1 MIVQS
6 TDCLHSSSKMSQQG
20 PIIVVS
26 SGEKLTFST
35 ALSETKMFPVI
46 DAVWSEA
53 AQALDKLQPAAV
65 LVSASPDAG
74 PLLWKLAEQ
83 VASRQPYVPMLV
95 IDPNMPLPANAI
107 PFSRIGRNFDHL
119 SARLRAALRVRTLHA
134 TVLRRLA
141 DDPTMRMQ
149 QPDTDPV
156 DDATVLLIGRG
167 AAYPALSV
175 ALGER
180 MGVVGALSIEA
191 AAKHLNTR
199 DLDGIVLGEGFSPR
213 VVDAFLTVL
222 AEDARFRHLPIVVT
236 IPGLTPAYDLPN
248 LELTS
253 GEPARVAAN
262 ALPLIRQ
269 HAFEARL
276 HRTLTSIDSDGLLDH
291 RTGLL
296 TCAAFDRDFATAV
309 HQTRASGSELAAARF
324 SFGRVRERVRLDAAR
339 ILSRL
344 MRRMDFATLLDDGSL
359 IVVFAETGLREA
371 HIITKRL
378 SSVMKHT
385 THGPKR
391 DSRSDPRV
399 TLATLQP
406 SDSARSILA
415 RLNDQEARRV
425 AS

>member
-1 MIVQS
+1 
-6 TDCLHSSSKMSQQG
+6 MSQQG

-26 SGEKLTFST
+26 SGEKLSFST

-53 AQALDKLQPAAV
+53 AQALDRLQPAAV
-65 LVSASPDAG
+65 LVSASSDAG
-74 PLLWKLAEQ
+74 PSLRRLAEQ
-83 VASRQPYVPMLV
+83 LSTLQPYVPLLV
-95 IDPNMPLPANAI
+95 IDPSMPLPANAI
-107 PFSRIGRNFDHL
+107 PFSHIGGNIDRL

-134 TVLRRLA
+134 TVLRRLD
-141 DDPTMRMQ
+141 DDPAVRMR

-156 DDATVLLIGRG
+156 DEATVLLIGRG

-191 AAKHLNTR
+191 AAKHLNAR
-199 DLDGIVLGEGFSPR
+199 DLDGIVLGEGFSLR

-236 IPGLTPAYDLPN
+236 SPGLTPAYDLPN

-253 GEPARVAAN
+253 GEPAHIAAT

-276 HRTLTSIDSDGLLDH
+276 RRTLTAIDSDGLLDQ

-296 TCAAFDRDFATAV
+296 TRAAFDRDFATAV
-309 HQTRASGSELAAARF
+309 YQTTARGSELSVARF
-324 SFGRVRERVRLDAAR
+324 SFGRVPERVRLDAAR

-344 MRRMDFATLLDDGSL
+344 MRRMDFATLADDGSL

-371 HIITKRL
+371 HMTTKRL

-391 DSRSDPRV
+391 DSRTDPRV

-415 RLNDQEARRV
+415 SLHDQAARRV

>member
-1 MIVQS
+1 
-6 TDCLHSSSKMSQQG
+6 MSQQG

-26 SGEKLTFST
+26 SGEKLSFST

-53 AQALDKLQPAAV
+53 AQALDRLQPAAV
-65 LVSASPDAG
+65 LVSASSDAG
-74 PLLWKLAEQ
+74 PLLSKLAEQ
-83 VASRQPYVPMLV
+83 VAARRPYVPLLV
-95 IDPNMPLPANAI
+95 IDPDTPLPANAI
-107 PFSRIGRNFDHL
+107 PFSRIGGNIDRL

-141 DDPTMRMQ
+141 DDPKMRMR

-213 VVDAFLTVL
+213 VADAFLTVL
-222 AEDARFRHLPIVVT
+222 AEDARFRNLPVVVT

-248 LELTS
+248 LELSS

-262 ALPLIRQ
+262 AMPLIRQ

-276 HRTLTSIDSDGLLDH
+276 RLTLTAIDSDGLLDP

-296 TCAAFDRDFATAV
+296 TRAAFDRDFTTAV
-309 HQTRASGSELAAARF
+309 YQTMARGSELSVARF
-324 SFGRVRERVRLDAAR
+324 SFGRVPERVRLDAAR

-344 MRRMDFATLLDDGSL
+344 MRRMDFATLPDDGSL

-371 HIITKRL
+371 HMITKRL
-378 SSVMKHT
+378 SGVMKHT
-385 THGPKR
+385 MHGPKR
-391 DSRSDPRV
+391 DSRIEPHV
-399 TLATLQP
+399 ALATLQP

-415 RLNDQEARRV
+415 RLHDQDAQRV

>member
-1 MIVQS
+1 
-6 TDCLHSSSKMSQQG
+6 MSQQG

-26 SGEKLTFST
+26 SGERLSFST

-53 AQALDKLQPAAV
+53 AQALDRLQPAAV
-65 LVSASPDAG
+65 LVSAASDAE
-74 PLLWKLAEQ
+74 PLLAKLAAQ
-83 VASRQPYVPMLV
+83 VAARQPYVPLLA
-95 IDPNMPLPANAI
+95 IDPDVPLPANAI
-107 PFSRIGRNFDHL
+107 PFSRIGGNIDRL

-141 DDPTMRMQ
+141 DDPRMRMR
-149 QPDTDPV
+149 QPDSDPI

-191 AAKHLNTR
+191 AAKHLNAR

-213 VVDAFLTVL
+213 VADAFLTVL
-222 AEDARFRHLPIVVT
+222 AEDARFRNLPVVVT
-236 IPGLTPAYDLPN
+236 IPGLIPAYDLPN

-262 ALPLIRQ
+262 ATPLIRQ

-276 HRTLTSIDSDGLLDH
+276 RLTLTAIDSDGLLDP

-296 TCAAFDRDFATAV
+296 TRVAFDRDFATAV
-309 HQTRASGSELAAARF
+309 YQTTARGSELSVARF
-324 SFGRVRERVRLDAAR
+324 SFGRVPERVRLDAAR

-344 MRRMDFATLLDDGSL
+344 MRRMDFATLPDDGSL

-371 HIITKRL
+371 QMITKRL

-385 THGPKR
+385 MHGPKR
-391 DSRSDPRV
+391 DSRIEPHV
-399 TLATLQP
+399 AVATLQP

-415 RLNDQEARRV
+415 RLHDQDAQRV

>member
-1 MIVQS
+1 
-6 TDCLHSSSKMSQQG
+6 MSQQG

-26 SGEKLTFST
+26 SGERLSFST

-53 AQALDKLQPAAV
+53 AQALDRLQPAAV
-65 LVSASPDAG
+65 LVSASSDAW
-74 PLLWKLAEQ
+74 PLLLKLAEQ
-83 VASRQPYVPMLV
+83 VAARQPYVPLLV
-95 IDPNMPLPANAI
+95 IDPDMPLPANAI
-107 PFSRIGRNFDHL
+107 PFSRIGGNIDRL

-141 DDPTMRMQ
+141 DDPQMRMR

-191 AAKHLNTR
+191 AAKHLNAR

-213 VVDAFLTVL
+213 VADAFLTVL
-222 AEDARFRHLPIVVT
+222 AEDARFRNLPVVVT

-269 HAFEARL
+269 HVFEARL
-276 HRTLTSIDSDGLLDH
+276 RLALTAIDSDGLLDP

-296 TCAAFDRDFATAV
+296 TRAAFDRDFATAV
-309 HQTRASGSELAAARF
+309 YQTTARGSELSMARF
-324 SFGRVRERVRLDAAR
+324 SFGRVPERVRLDAAR

-344 MRRMDFATLLDDGSL
+344 MRRMDFATLPDDGSL

-371 HIITKRL
+371 QMITKRL

-385 THGPKR
+385 MHGPKR
-391 DSRSDPRV
+391 DSRIEPHV
-399 TLATLQP
+399 VLATLQP

-415 RLNDQEARRV
+415 RLHDQDARRA

>member
-1 MIVQS
+1 
-6 TDCLHSSSKMSQQG
+6 MSQQG
-20 PIIVVS
+20 PLIVVS
-26 SGEKLTFST
+26 SDEKLSFST
-35 ALSETKMFPVI
+35 ALSEMEMFPVI

-53 AQALDKLQPAAV
+53 QQAVERLQPAAV
-65 LVSASPDAG
+65 LVSAPPDAE

-83 VASRQPYVPMLV
+83 VAARRPYVPLLV
-95 IDPNMPLPANAI
+95 IDPKMSLPANGI
-107 PFSRIGRNFDHL
+107 PFSPIGGNINRL

-141 DDPTMRMQ
+141 DDPTMRR
-149 QPDTDPV
+149 PDTDPM

-180 MGVVGALSIEA
+180 MGIVGALSIEA
-191 AAKHLNTR
+191 AAKHLNAR

-222 AEDARFRHLPIVVT
+222 AEDARFRNLPVVVT
-236 IPGLTPAYDLPN
+236 IPGLAQAYDLPN

-253 GEPARVAAN
+253 GEPARIAVN
-262 ALPLIRQ
+262 ASPLIRQ

-276 HRTLTSIDSDGLLDH
+276 RRTLTAIDSDGLLDQ

-296 TCAAFDRDFATAV
+296 TKAAFDRDFATV
-309 HQTRASGSELAAARF
+309 VYQTASRGSRLSVARF
-324 SFGRVRERVRLDAAR
+324 SFDRIADRVQLDAAR
-339 ILSRL
+339 ILTRL
-344 MRRMDFATLLDDGSL
+344 MRRADFATLRDDGSL
-359 IVVFAETGLREA
+359 IVVFAETALRDA
-371 HIITKRL
+371 QVIAKRL

-385 THGPKR
+385 MRGPKR
-391 DSRSDPRV
+391 DSRIDPHV

-415 RLNDQEARRV
+415 RLHDQQTRRV

>member
-1 MIVQS
+1 
-6 TDCLHSSSKMSQQG
+6 MSQQG

-26 SGEKLTFST
+26 SGGPLSFST
-35 ALSETKMFPVI
+35 ALAETKMFPVI
-46 DAVWSEA
+46 DAIWSEA
-53 AQALDKLQPAAV
+53 AQAVKALQPAAV
-65 LVSASPDAG
+65 LASASSDAE
-74 PLLWKLAEQ
+74 PSLRKLAQ
-83 VASRQPYVPMLV
+83 QLAARQPYTPLLV
-95 IDPNMPLPANAI
+95 IDPKMPLPANGI
-107 PFSRIGRNFDHL
+107 PFSQVGGNIDRL

-149 QPDTDPV
+149 QPDSDPV

-191 AAKHLNTR
+191 AAKHLNAR

-213 VVDAFLTVL
+213 VVEAFLTVL
-222 AEDARFRHLPIVVT
+222 AEDARFRNLPIVVT
-236 IPGLTPAYDLPN
+236 VAGLTARYDLPN

-253 GEPARVAAN
+253 GEPARVAAD

-276 HRTLTSIDSDGLLDH
+276 RRTLVSIDSDGLLDP

-296 TCAAFDRDFATAV
+296 TQVAFDRDFATAV
-309 HQTRASGSELAAARF
+309 YQTASCGSGMSVARF
-324 SFGRVRERVRLDAAR
+324 SFDRIPERVQLDAAR
-339 ILSRL
+339 ILGRL
-344 MRRMDFATLLDDGSL
+344 MRRMDFATLHDDGSL
-359 IVVFAETGLREA
+359 IVVFAETALREA
-371 HIITKRL
+371 QMIAKRL

-385 THGPKR
+385 MHGPKR
-391 DSRSDPRV
+391 HSRIDPHV
-399 TLATLQP
+399 TLATLLP

-415 RLNDQEARRV
+415 RLYDQDAHRA

>member
-1 MIVQS
+1 
-6 TDCLHSSSKMSQQG
+6 
-20 PIIVVS
+20 
-26 SGEKLTFST
+26 
-35 ALSETKMFPVI
+35 MFPVI

-53 AQALDKLQPAAV
+53 AQAIERLQPAAV
-65 LVSASPDAG
+65 LVSAPPDAR
-74 PLLWKLAEQ
+74 LSLWKLAEQ
-83 VASRQPYVPMLV
+83 VAARQPYVPLLV
-95 IDPNMPLPANAI
+95 IDPEIALPANAI
-107 PFSRIGRNFDHL
+107 PFSQMVGGIDRL

-134 TVLRRLA
+134 TVLRRLV
-141 DDPTMRMQ
+141 DDPAVRMRA
-149 QPDTDPV
+149 PDTDPI

-167 AAYPALSV
+167 TAYPALSV

-191 AAKHLNTR
+191 AAKHLSAR
-199 DLDGIVLGEGFSPR
+199 DLDGIVLAEGFSPR

-222 AEDARFRHLPIVVT
+222 AEDARFRNVPVIVS

-248 LELTS
+248 LELAF

-276 HRTLTSIDSDGLLDH
+276 RRTLTSIESDGLLDP

-296 TCAAFDRDFATAV
+296 TKAAFDRDFATAV
-309 HQTRASGSELAAARF
+309 YQTASRGSGLSVARF
-324 SFGRVRERVRLDAAR
+324 SFDRLLGRVQLDAAR

-344 MRRMDFATLLDDGSL
+344 MRRMDFATLEADGSL
-359 IVVFAETGLREA
+359 IMVFAETSLRDA
-371 HIITKRL
+371 QAIAKRL

-385 THGPKR
+385 MHGGKR
-391 DSRSDPRV
+391 DSRLDPRV
-399 TLATLQP
+399 ALTTLQA

-415 RLNDQEARRV
+415 RLSDHDAQRA

>member
-1 MIVQS
+1 
-6 TDCLHSSSKMSQQG
+6 MSQQG

-26 SGEKLTFST
+26 SGETLSFST

-53 AQALDKLQPAAV
+53 AQALDRLQPAAV
-65 LVSASPDAG
+65 LVSASSDAG
-74 PLLWKLAEQ
+74 PLLSKLAEQ
-83 VASRQPYVPMLV
+83 VAARQPYIPLLV
-95 IDPNMPLPANAI
+95 IDPDMPLPANAI
-107 PFSRIGRNFDHL
+107 PFSRIGGNIDRL

-141 DDPTMRMQ
+141 DDPKMRMR

-191 AAKHLNTR
+191 AAKHLNAR

-213 VVDAFLTVL
+213 VADAFLTVL
-222 AEDARFRHLPIVVT
+222 AEDARFRNLPVVVT

-248 LELTS
+248 LELSS

-262 ALPLIRQ
+262 AMPLIRQ
-269 HAFEARL
+269 HAFETRL
-276 HRTLTSIDSDGLLDH
+276 RLTLTAIDSDGLLDP

-296 TCAAFDRDFATAV
+296 TRAAFDRDFATAV
-309 HQTRASGSELAAARF
+309 YQTMARGSELSVARF
-324 SFGRVRERVRLDAAR
+324 SFGRVPERVRLDAAR
-339 ILSRL
+339 ILGRL
-344 MRRMDFATLLDDGSL
+344 MRRMDFATLPDDGSL
-359 IVVFAETGLREA
+359 IVVFAETGLRETQM
-371 HIITKRL
+371 ITKRL

-385 THGPKR
+385 MHGPKR
-391 DSRSDPRV
+391 DSRIEPHV

-406 SDSARSILA
+406 SDSARSMLA
-415 RLNDQEARRV
+415 RLYDQDAQRV

>member
-1 MIVQS
+1 
-6 TDCLHSSSKMSQQG
+6 MSQQG

-26 SGEKLTFST
+26 SGETLSFST
-35 ALSETKMFPVI
+35 ALAETKMFPVI

-53 AQALDKLQPAAV
+53 AQALDRLQPAAV
-65 LVSASPDAG
+65 LVSASSDAA
-74 PLLWKLAEQ
+74 PLLRRLAEQ
-83 VASRQPYVPMLV
+83 VAARQPYVPLLV
-95 IDPNMPLPANAI
+95 IDPQMPLPANAI
-107 PFSRIGRNFDHL
+107 PFSRIAGNIDRL

-134 TVLRRLA
+134 TVLRRLD
-141 DDPTMRMQ
+141 DDPTMRMRQ
-149 QPDTDPV
+149 ADTDPV

-175 ALGER
+175 ALGQR

-191 AAKHLNTR
+191 AAKHLNAR

-222 AEDARFRHLPIVVT
+222 AEDARFRNLPVVVSSS
-236 IPGLTPAYDLPN
+236 GLTPTYDLPN

-253 GEPARVAAN
+253 GEPAGIADN

-276 HRTLTSIDSDGLLDH
+276 RRTLTAIDSDGLLDQ

-296 TCAAFDRDFATAV
+296 TTAAFDRDFATAV
-309 HQTRASGSELAAARF
+309 YQTTARGSELSVARF
-324 SFGRVRERVRLDAAR
+324 SFGRVPERVRLDAAR

-344 MRRMDFATLLDDGSL
+344 MRRMDFATLPDDGTL

-371 HIITKRL
+371 HMITKRL

-385 THGPKR
+385 MHGPKR
-391 DSRSDPRV
+391 DSRIDPQV

-415 RLNDQEARRV
+415 RLHHQDARRV

>member
-1 MIVQS
+1 
-6 TDCLHSSSKMSQQG
+6 MSQQG
-20 PIIVVS
+20 PLIVVS
-26 SGEKLTFST
+26 SEERPSFST
-35 ALSETKMFPVI
+35 GLTETEMFPVI

-53 AQALDKLQPAAV
+53 QRAVERLQPAAV
-65 LVSASPDAG
+65 MVSAPADAET
-74 PLLWKLAEQ
+74 LLWKLAEQ
-83 VASRQPYVPMLV
+83 VAARQPYVPLLV
-95 IDPNMPLPANAI
+95 IDPEMSLPENGI
-107 PFSRIGRNFDHL
+107 PFSQIGGNIDRL

-141 DDPTMRMQ
+141 DDLTLRM
-149 QPDTDPV
+149 PDSDPI

-175 ALGER
+175 ALGQR

-191 AAKHLNTR
+191 AAKHLNDR

-222 AEDARFRHLPIVVT
+222 AEDARFRNLPVVVT
-236 IPGLTPAYDLPN
+236 IPGPTAAYDLPN
-248 LELTS
+248 LELAT
-253 GEPARVAAN
+253 GDPARVAAN

-276 HRTLTSIDSDGLLDH
+276 GRTLTAIESDGLLDQ

-296 TCAAFDRDFATAV
+296 TKAAFDRDFATV
-309 HQTRASGSELAAARF
+309 VYQTASRGSRLSVARF
-324 SFGRVRERVRLDAAR
+324 SFDRIAERAQLDAAR

-344 MRRMDFATLLDDGSL
+344 MRRADFATLGDDGSL
-359 IVVFAETGLREA
+359 IVVFAETALRDA
-371 HIITKRL
+371 QVIAKRL

-385 THGPKR
+385 MHGPKR
-391 DSRSDPRV
+391 DTRIDPHV
-399 TLATLQP
+399 ALATLQT

-415 RLNDQEARRV
+415 RLYEQQTRRA

>member
-1 MIVQS
+1 
-6 TDCLHSSSKMSQQG
+6 
-20 PIIVVS
+20 
-26 SGEKLTFST
+26 
-35 ALSETKMFPVI
+35 
-46 DAVWSEA
+46 
-53 AQALDKLQPAAV
+53 
-65 LVSASPDAG
+65 
-74 PLLWKLAEQ
+74 
-83 VASRQPYVPMLV
+83 
-95 IDPNMPLPANAI
+95 MPLPANAI
-107 PFSRIGRNFDHL
+107 PFSHSGGNTDRL

-134 TVLRRLA
+134 TVLRRLD
-141 DDPTMRMQ
+141 DDPAMR

-191 AAKHLNTR
+191 AAKHLNAR
-199 DLDGIVLGEGFSPR
+199 DLDGIVLGEGFSSR

-222 AEDARFRHLPIVVT
+222 AEDARFRNLPIVVT
-236 IPGLTPAYDLPN
+236 NSGLTPAYDLPN

-253 GEPARVAAN
+253 GDPADIAAN

-269 HAFEARL
+269 HAFEVRL
-276 HRTLTSIDSDGLLDH
+276 RRTLTAIDSGGLLDQ

-296 TCAAFDRDFATAV
+296 TQAAFDRDFATAV
-309 HQTRASGSELAAARF
+309 YQTTARGSELSAARF
-324 SFGRVRERVRLDAAR
+324 SFGRAPERVRLDAAR

-344 MRRMDFATLLDDGSL
+344 MRRMDFATLPDDGSL
-359 IVVFAETGLREA
+359 IVVFAETGSREA
-371 HIITKRL
+371 HMIAKRL

-385 THGPKR
+385 MHGPKR
-391 DSRSDPRV
+391 DSRIDPRV

-415 RLNDQEARRV
+415 RLYHQDARRI